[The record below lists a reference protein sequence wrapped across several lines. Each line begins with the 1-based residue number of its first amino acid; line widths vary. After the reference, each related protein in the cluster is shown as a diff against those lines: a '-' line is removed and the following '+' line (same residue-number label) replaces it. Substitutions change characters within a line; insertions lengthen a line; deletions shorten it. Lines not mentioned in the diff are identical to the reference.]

1 MELSY
6 SMKGKII
13 TSLFFIFVAITS
25 LVFFIIAVIIRVTTY
40 PFDKK
45 MRLLHLLT
53 CFWGSLYTYVMPPW
67 KITIQGRNKI
77 KNNKPY
83 IIISNHQSQLDIG
96 WNMVLN
102 RYIKLVRGDK
112 KSIAQ
117 MMDECEMHLKEG
129 SSVYIFPEGS
139 RSPDGHLK
147 QFKSG
152 AFLLAKKLNLPIM
165 PIIIEGTR
173 FALPKH
179 SIDYHGKHPIIL
191 RVLDEIVPEI
201 FKNMSIEELRDYTW
215 NYMHTELK
223 KLRMEMYG
231 SDSI

>member
-1 MELSY
+1 
-6 SMKGKII
+6 MKGKII

-25 LVFFIIAVIIRVTTY
+25 LVFFIIAIIIRVTTY

-201 FKNMSIEELRDYTW
+201 FKNMSIEELIDYTW
-215 NYMHTELK
+215 NYMNTELK

>member
-1 MELSY
+1 MELLY

-25 LVFFIIAVIIRVTTY
+25 LVFFIIAIIIRVTTY

-201 FKNMSIEELRDYTW
+201 FKNMSIEELIDYTW
-215 NYMHTELK
+215 NYMNTELK

>member
-1 MELSY
+1 
-6 SMKGKII
+6 MKGKII

-25 LVFFIIAVIIRVTTY
+25 LVFFIIAIIIRVTTY

-45 MRLLHLLT
+45 MRLLHLIT
-53 CFWGSLYTYVMPPW
+53 YFWGSLYTYVMPPW

>member
-1 MELSY
+1 
-6 SMKGKII
+6 MKGKII

-25 LVFFIIAVIIRVTTY
+25 LIFFIIAVIIRIMTY
-40 PFDKK
+40 PFDKRL
-45 MRLLHLLT
+45 RLLHLFT

>member
-25 LVFFIIAVIIRVTTY
+25 LVFFIIAIIIRVTTY